1 VDRSAEDLAERVD
14 QLALATQALWELAAE
29 RLHISDAEL
38 AAKIEEVDLR
48 DGKADGRIRAGL
60 TCTVCNRRHRHCL
73 YCGADLDS
81 KVFP

>member
-1 VDRSAEDLAERVD
+1 MDRSAEDLAERVD

-38 AAKIEEVDLR
+38 TAKIEEVDLR

-60 TCTVCNRRHRHCL
+60 ACTACNRRHRHCL